1 VDRFAEALQIIA
13 TMLRDGVVTLDGTYY
28 QVKDCPLLPPR
39 KQTADA
45 GPARMPILVG
55 ARGERMM
62 RLVARWADA
71 WNTAWYAGPDERY
84 GQARDALRAACD
96 AEGRDPAEVE
106 VTVGMLIGDGERQT
120 RREPSVVADA
130 LAAWRDAGVGHLICW
145 VDPSDAAG
153 VDALTEGVRRFRT

>member
-1 VDRFAEALQIIA
+1 
-13 TMLRDGVVTLDGTYY
+13 VVTLDGTYY
-28 QVKDCPLLPPR
+28 QVKDCPLLPSR
-39 KQTADA
+39 KAPPSETANAD
-45 GPARMPILVG
+45 PAAMRILVG
-55 ARGERMM
+55 ARGERML

-106 VTVGMLIGDGERQT
+106 VTVGMLIGDGERRT
-120 RREPSVVADA
+120 PREPAAVADA
-130 LAAWRDAGVGHLICW
+130 LAAWRDAGVAHLICW

-153 VDALTEGVRRFRT
+153 IDVLTEGTRRFRG